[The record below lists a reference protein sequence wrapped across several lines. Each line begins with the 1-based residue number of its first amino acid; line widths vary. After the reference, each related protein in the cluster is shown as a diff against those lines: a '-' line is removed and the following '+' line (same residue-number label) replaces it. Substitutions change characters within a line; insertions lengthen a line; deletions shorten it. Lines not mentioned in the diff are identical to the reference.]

1 MEHVFEACRISKY
14 MAKISVI
21 AYLHNLSNP
30 NDAEK
35 DALYGKVAPVEDS
48 KLYTLDFEKA
58 LAKKIHEKVGFG
70 DGSRAIKFLNDIRIK
85 SKENFDRLP
94 TSKVPM
100 PRGFRAWKTQFRHD
114 QIFVGILVVIAL
126 GILFSGFLYLYFQMK
141 V

>member
-1 MEHVFEACRISKY
+1 
-14 MAKISVI
+14 MAKISVV

-35 DALYGKVAPVEDS
+35 DALYGKIAPEEDS

-58 LAKKIHEKVGFG
+58 LAKTIREKVGFG

-85 SKENFDRLP
+85 SKENFERLP

-100 PRGFRAWKTQFRHD
+100 PKGFRTRRMQFRHD
-114 QIFVGILVVIAL
+114 QIFAGTLVMIAL
-126 GILFSGFLYLYFQMK
+126 GILVSSFLYFYFQIK
-141 V
+141 A